1 MLARSTIG
9 VIVLLVLAA
18 RAVASAPAR
27 TAPLTLTEAVQLAL
41 QMNPSIRAKQ
51 RERDAT
57 RAGETTAAL
66 RPNPTASY
74 TAEQLGSSN
83 VSQQYTVALS
93 QTIETGGKRSRR
105 IESARAATRVSELE
119 LADVRRQVTAQ
130 VKKAFTDV
138 LTAEA
143 TVRLA
148 SDNLR
153 NVDELERLNLLRAD
167 KGEIA
172 ELELLRVQTQRF
184 AFERD
189 LADAQQAV
197 RAAKIALRQA
207 VGPEALAR
215 EFDVAGDLV
224 FRDVPLDRERLVQR
238 GLESRADVR
247 ATEAGRDKARADVEL
262 ARANAWWDFAPLVQY
277 QRIGSDNT
285 FGVGVSVPLR
295 VFDRNQGEI
304 ERTRAEVERADHLRD
319 GAVSQARSE
328 VETALA
334 SVLTEREKV
343 RRLGEVYLPR
353 AERVRATVEFAYR
366 RGGLSVLDL
375 LDAQRTYRETALEYT
390 RALGN
395 YWNAVYQLEAAVGGA
410 LEP

>member
-66 RPNPTASY
+66 RPNPTALY